1 MSKFRPEFWEINVD
15 PGFLDQLPDDAGS
28 AERSIDVPRQI
39 PSEVIDLLHLLIRT
53 RLTPRQQRIL
63 EMYFFENLSEAE
75 IASQLKISQQV
86 VSKHLFGVIRD
97 GKKVGGAVKKLRKIM
112 SRMNVDPKKWV

>member
-1 MSKFRPEFWEINVD
+1 MC
-15 PGFLDQLPDDAGS
+15 
-28 AERSIDVPRQI
+28 
-39 PSEVIDLLHLLIRT
+39 
-53 RLTPRQQRIL
+53 
-63 EMYFFENLSEAE
+63 FFENLSEAE